1 MQQTRKRK
9 SLCDIENQENL
20 LKPKIQQTRK
30 RKSLYGIKNHE
41 NPLKPKIRRIEK
53 SLHSI
58 KKNKNLFKSK
68 SLPESKIKQI
78 RKNLFKSKIENKNH

>member
-41 NPLKPKIRRIEK
+41 NPLKPKIRWIEK

-58 KKNKNLFKSK
+58 KNQKSFYIKKSSRIKNKTD
-68 SLPESKIKQI
+68 
-78 RKNLFKSKIENKNH
+78 

>member
-20 LKPKIQQTRK
+20 LKPKIRQTRK
-30 RKSLYGIKNHE
+30 RKSLYDIKNHE

-58 KKNKNLFKSK
+58 KK
-68 SLPESKIKQI
+68 PKIFLNQKVFPNQ
-78 RKNLFKSKIENKNH
+78 K

>member
-20 LKPKIQQTRK
+20 PKTKIQQTRK
-30 RKSLYGIKNHE
+30 RKTFYGTENHE

-58 KKNKNLFKSK
+58 KK
-68 SLPESKIKQI
+68 PKIFLNQKVFPNQ
-78 RKNLFKSKIENKNH
+78 K